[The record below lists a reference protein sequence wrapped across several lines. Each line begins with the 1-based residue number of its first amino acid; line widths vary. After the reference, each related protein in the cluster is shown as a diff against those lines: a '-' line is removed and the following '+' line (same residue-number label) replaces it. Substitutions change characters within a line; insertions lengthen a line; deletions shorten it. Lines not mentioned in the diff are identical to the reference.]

1 MYRVSIIIERKVE
14 FGSDRI
20 AVGVCEVLASYEVLA
35 ISLDGE
41 TVTVGARRAWFKTL
55 RSRR

>member
-20 AVGVCEVLASYEVLA
+20 AVGVCEVLASY
-35 ISLDGE
+35 
-41 TVTVGARRAWFKTL
+41 
-55 RSRR
+55 